1 VYNINIIY
9 HTFLCH
15 KFYALLTNV
24 EGSLQNFNLQAEL
37 QDLFTINTLTQ
48 LYLVFKRG
56 MARDLGLFTLAHNIN
71 HHENV
76 TLISTI
82 KNQHEGQTID
92 SQQRQ
97 QMN

>member
-1 VYNINIIY
+1 
-9 HTFLCH
+9 
-15 KFYALLTNV
+15 
-24 EGSLQNFNLQAEL
+24 
-37 QDLFTINTLTQ
+37 
-48 LYLVFKRG
+48 